1 MQDILVILI
10 AAIFVGVP
18 CVLLG
23 LAIRH
28 FVPWMRS
35 WPRRVTL
42 FASSFKEEYTMP
54 KGEQRSNK
62 MTKKPKKDTSVPQ
75 DSSSTSTRPV
85 PPTTVV
91 LPKGKLKN
99 K

>member
-1 MQDILVILI
+1 M
-10 AAIFVGVP
+10 A
-18 CVLLG
+18 
-23 LAIRH
+23 
-28 FVPWMRS
+28 
-35 WPRRVTL
+35 
-42 FASSFKEEYTMP
+42 

-62 MTKKPKKDTSVPQ
+62 MTKKPKKDTSVPK